1 MTEQAKG
8 ERCRSCGYRGW
19 CAPGRACCTGCDHR
33 QLPNSRETVA
43 ECPSCKRWFQEPQY
57 SMHRIQHKQPT
68 PPPAHEPANA
78 ERWVCGHTDD
88 EHSAPGPAKG
98 GEARVEYAEGMMY
111 PWRVIQGLEEDGETP
126 NCVASLR
133 EKSVAEFV
141 TGLINERDQLRK
153 ANGAKINTEHE
164 RICPYRAER
173 DELAVTLEMIVDA
186 LNSGI
191 HQHACSYC
199 GHMTEGGRPETQA
212 EIRAHMDQCTKHP
225 MNQLRKANEALREG
239 MRDLANGVL
248 RIGWDRTAD
257 HVHEQAVQVIAQ
269 LDSDAERG
277 D

>member
-8 ERCRSCGYRGW
+8 ERCAFRYDDGKLCGRSRIYYRH
-19 CAPGRACCTGCDHR
+19 AERSLDHAFT
-33 QLPNSRETVA
+33 P
-43 ECPSCKRWFQEPQY
+43 
-57 SMHRIQHKQPT
+57 PT
-68 PPPAHEPANA
+68 PPPAPEP
-78 ERWVCGHTDD
+78 
-88 EHSAPGPAKG
+88 APGPAKG

-277 D
+277 GGL

>member
-8 ERCRSCGYRGW
+8 ERCAFRYDDGKLCGRSRIYYRH
-19 CAPGRACCTGCDHR
+19 AERSLDHAFT
-33 QLPNSRETVA
+33 P
-43 ECPSCKRWFQEPQY
+43 
-57 SMHRIQHKQPT
+57 PT
-68 PPPAHEPANA
+68 PPPAPEL
-78 ERWVCGHTDD
+78 
-88 EHSAPGPAKG
+88 APGPAKG

-141 TGLINERDQLRK
+141 TGLINERAQLR
-153 ANGAKINTEHE
+153 A
-164 RICPYRAER
+164 
-173 DELAVTLEMIVDA
+173 
-186 LNSGI
+186 
-191 HQHACSYC
+191 
-199 GHMTEGGRPETQA
+199 
-212 EIRAHMDQCTKHP
+212 
-225 MNQLRKANEALREG
+225 ANEALREG

>member
-8 ERCRSCGYRGW
+8 ERCGRRAGDSGCTAGPFTHVSHSERPHYNQLAGDY
-19 CAPGRACCTGCDHR
+19 CETMYCHAPTPPTA
-33 QLPNSRETVA
+33 PEPA
-43 ECPSCKRWFQEPQY
+43 ICPSCQEIRCDPDCDNP
-57 SMHRIQHKQPT
+57 RAARRP
-68 PPPAHEPANA
+68 
-78 ERWVCGHTDD
+78 
-88 EHSAPGPAKG
+88 APGPAKG

-141 TGLINERDQLRK
+141 TGLINERAQLR
-153 ANGAKINTEHE
+153 A
-164 RICPYRAER
+164 
-173 DELAVTLEMIVDA
+173 
-186 LNSGI
+186 
-191 HQHACSYC
+191 
-199 GHMTEGGRPETQA
+199 
-212 EIRAHMDQCTKHP
+212 
-225 MNQLRKANEALREG
+225 ANEALREG